1 MKYSDE
7 LLLHFTCDKCSMWWS
22 IAISDNWNPTQDVP
36 VGRSWFVLG
45 VGINMTNLMKKFQ
58 SSSAVEQK
66 TVNLFVV
73 GSIPTS
79 GAK

>member
-1 MKYSDE
+1 MINVVCGGA
-7 LLLHFTCDKCSMWWS
+7 LLFLIIGILHKTF
-22 IAISDNWNPTQDVP
+22 QL
-36 VGRSWFVLG
+36 VGLGFVLG
-45 VGINMTNLMKKFQ
+45 VDINMKNLMKKFQ

-66 TVNLFVV
+66 TVNLLVV

>member
-1 MKYSDE
+1 YFFILHVINVVCGGA
-7 LLLHFTCDKCSMWWS
+7 LLFLIIGILHKMF
-22 IAISDNWNPTQDVP
+22 QL
-36 VGRSWFVLG
+36 VGLGFVLG
-45 VGINMTNLMKKFQ
+45 VDINMKNLMRKFQ

>member
-1 MKYSDE
+1 MINVACGGA
-7 LLLHFTCDKCSMWWS
+7 LLFLIIGILHKTFQS
-22 IAISDNWNPTQDVP
+22 A
-36 VGRSWFVLG
+36 GLGFVLG
-45 VGINMTNLMKKFQ
+45 VDINMTNLMKKFQ

-79 GAK
+79 GAKL

>member
-1 MKYSDE
+1 MINVACGGA
-7 LLLHFTCDKCSMWWS
+7 LLFPIIGILHKTFQL
-22 IAISDNWNPTQDVP
+22 A
-36 VGRSWFVLG
+36 GLGFVLG
-45 VGINMTNLMKKFQ
+45 VDINMKNPIQKFQ

>member
-1 MKYSDE
+1 MINVVCGGA
-7 LLLHFTCDKCSMWWS
+7 LLFPINGILHN
-22 IAISDNWNPTQDVP
+22 ISRIVCIL
-36 VGRSWFVLG
+36 GFALG
-45 VGINMTNLMKKFQ
+45 VDINMKNLMRKFQ

-66 TVNLFVV
+66 TVNLLVV

>member
-1 MKYSDE
+1 MINVICGGA
-7 LLLHFTCDKCSMWWS
+7 LLFLIIGILHKTF
-22 IAISDNWNPTQDVP
+22 QL
-36 VGRSWFVLG
+36 VGLGFVLG
-45 VGINMTNLMKKFQ
+45 VDINMKNLMKKFQ

>member
-1 MKYSDE
+1 VINVVCGGA
-7 LLLHFTCDKCSMWWS
+7 LLFLIIGILHKTF
-22 IAISDNWNPTQDVP
+22 QL
-36 VGRSWFVLG
+36 VGLGFVLG
-45 VGINMTNLMKKFQ
+45 VDINMKNLMKKFQ